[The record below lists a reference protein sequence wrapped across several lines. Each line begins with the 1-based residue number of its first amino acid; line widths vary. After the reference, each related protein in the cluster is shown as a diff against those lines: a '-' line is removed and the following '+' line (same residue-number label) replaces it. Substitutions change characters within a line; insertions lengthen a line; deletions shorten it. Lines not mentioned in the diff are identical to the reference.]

1 VVQWRQHDHHHQNRI
16 RWGCGTQIGTDALL
30 QQQCEPTECSV
41 EHGGIRQHRSFFRV
55 FWGRWII
62 ASVQFKR
69 GVIEDSVEI
78 PVGVYKDLLGII
90 KYNEVLLTRVKPLA
104 RQDKDSN
111 TLMDIAWSVK
121 HMNRVLKELEGE
133 TP

>member
-1 VVQWRQHDHHHQNRI
+1 
-16 RWGCGTQIGTDALL
+16 
-30 QQQCEPTECSV
+30 
-41 EHGGIRQHRSFFRV
+41 
-55 FWGRWII
+55 
-62 ASVQFKR
+62 
-69 GVIEDSVEI
+69 
-78 PVGVYKDLLGII
+78 VGVYKDLLGII